1 MKVLVRL
8 RASSM
13 GSRHRGEGAGSRG
26 STREALRWNEPNLRE
41 GLASGRIPGES
52 EPNLQNEANFTLN
65 VNKMES
71 LMRILGRT
79 RARGVGG
86 KLPANFTLTFETA
99 RFPGMDT
106 QVVDEMEKRNR
117 NRR

>member
-8 RASSM
+8 RASSID
-13 GSRHRGEGAGSRG
+13 SRHRSQVAGSLLG
-26 STREALRWNEPNLRE
+26 TREVLRWNEPILSE
-41 GLASGRIPGES
+41 GLAADRIPAES